1 MNVAFAVT
9 ASARDTY
16 AFIGG
21 IKANS
26 LVLVTLCGGNH
37 FRFIEESYKKNAEV
51 LVYPQKN
58 LTFAPLKEKLRY
70 ANEK

>member
-1 MNVAFAVT
+1 MKVAFAVT

-37 FRFIEESYKKNAEV
+37 FRFIEESYEEKKV
-51 LVYPQKN
+51 IFQGMSSRRP
-58 LTFAPLKEKLRY
+58 PIS
-70 ANEK
+70 

>member
-1 MNVAFAVT
+1 MKVAFAVT

-37 FRFIEESYKKNAEV
+37 FRFIEESYII
-51 LVYPQKN
+51 LN
-58 LTFAPLKEKLRY
+58 LSPNFI
-70 ANEK
+70 ANC

>member
-1 MNVAFAVT
+1 MKVAFAVT

-37 FRFIEESYKKNAEV
+37 FRFIEESYSFYLE
-51 LVYPQKN
+51 
-58 LTFAPLKEKLRY
+58 
-70 ANEK
+70 